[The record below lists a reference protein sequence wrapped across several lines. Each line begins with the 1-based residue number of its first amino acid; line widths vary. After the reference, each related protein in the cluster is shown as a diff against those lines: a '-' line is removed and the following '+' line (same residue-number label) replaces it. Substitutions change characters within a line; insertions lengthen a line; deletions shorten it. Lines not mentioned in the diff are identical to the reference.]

1 MSKVEVKALKGEEAY
16 DRMAE
21 IIFDTYQRLVN
32 IKLSEVTTMAAFNA
46 GLQHQD
52 TSRKPGLF
60 KMHDG
65 VSVGDGMIVF
75 RRLMED
81 ELAPLVNKYVNGTQV
96 YPYKVIKEFAELV
109 DKIEY
114 EFI

>member
-1 MSKVEVKALKGEEAY
+1 MSDVNVLKGENAY
-16 DRMAE
+16 NVMAE
-21 IIFDTYQRLVN
+21 IIFDTCQRLVN
-32 IKLSEVTTMAAFNA
+32 IKLSEVMTMAAFNA

-65 VSVGDGMIVF
+65 VSVGDGGKVF
-75 RRLMED
+75 KRLMGD
-81 ELAPLVNKYVNGTQV
+81 VLAPIVNKYLNENQV
-96 YPYKVIKEFAELV
+96 YPYKAIKEFAELV

>member
-1 MSKVEVKALKGEEAY
+1 MSDVKVLKGEKSY
-16 DRMAE
+16 DVMAE
-21 IIFDTYQRLVN
+21 IIFDTCQRLVN

-65 VSVGDGMIVF
+65 VSVGDGVMVF

-81 ELAPLVNKYVNGTQV
+81 ALAPIVSKYINENQV
-96 YPYKVIKEFAELV
+96 YPYKAVKEFAELV